1 MDKFSD
7 NYSHKISNE
16 VVLKLKEQLHSYES
30 YELLGNSYEIFETPK
45 RV

>member
-7 NYSHKISNE
+7 NYSHKIANE

-30 YELLGNSYEIFETPK
+30 YELLGNSYEIL

>member
-7 NYSHKISNE
+7 NYSHKIANE

-30 YELLGNSYEIFETPK
+30 G
-45 RV
+45 V